1 VKPKVVLTILS
12 SFCFATTL
20 CLTAYR
26 IVRAR
31 KTAATAR
38 TTDYGAPMEATHFIQ
53 EVDHT
58 GTGSKAFPS
67 TFEQSM
73 P

>member
-1 VKPKVVLTILS
+1 MLS
-12 SFCFATTL
+12 SFCFAATL

-26 IVRAR
+26 IVRAH
-31 KTAATAR
+31 KTTATAS
-38 TTDYGAPMEATHFIQ
+38 TTYNGAPLEATHYVQ

-67 TFEQSM
+67 TTEQSM